1 VSTRTSQ
8 AARTSQGAAGLTIAM
23 LSAATFGTSGTFAS
37 SLIAAGWSPAA
48 AVSIRIGVAALLLTV
63 PALIQLR
70 GRWRAL
76 SAAAGQVTAYGLIG
90 VAGCQFCYFN
100 ALQRM
105 PVGVALLL
113 EYLGAVL
120 VVGWLWLRHG
130 QRPRRLTV
138 AGTVLAVTGL
148 ALVLNL
154 SGREHISAAGAL
166 WGLLAAA
173 CLAIYF
179 VLSAAGP
186 STRGAAGRDP
196 GPPLPPIAMAWGGM
210 CVGGAALGLLGLAGA
225 VPMAASTRDVVLLG
239 HQVSWTVPVLGV
251 ALLATVVGYVTGISA
266 ARRLGAKLA
275 SFAGLAEV
283 LFAIGYAWLLLHQL
297 PSVMQFAGGAFI
309 FTGVALV
316 RIDELHDPAPA
327 LLTGPGEA
335 EPPVLGQRPD
345 ATVSA

>member
-1 VSTRTSQ
+1 VTTQRSQ
-8 AARTSQGAAGLTIAM
+8 AGLAIAV

-48 AVSIRIGVAALLLTV
+48 AVTARIAVAALLLTV

-76 SAAAGQVTAYGLIG
+76 RAAAGQVTAYGLIG

-130 QRPRRLTV
+130 QRPRRRTL
-138 AGTVLAVTGL
+138 AGTAGAVTGL
-148 ALVLNL
+148 VLVLNL
-154 SGREHISAAGAL
+154 GGPGHISALGVM

-173 CLAIYF
+173 SLAVYF
-179 VLSAAGP
+179 VLSAASADAP
-186 STRGAAGRDP
+186 AAAG
-196 GPPLPPIAMAWGGM
+196 GAGPLPPVAMAWAGM

-225 VPMAASTRDVVLLG
+225 VPMAASTRDVELLS
-239 HQVSWTVPVLGV
+239 HQVSWAVPVLGV
-251 ALLATVVGYVTGISA
+251 ALLATVAGYVAGISA

-275 SFAGLAEV
+275 SFVGLAEV

-297 PSVMQFAGGAFI
+297 PTVMQFVGGGFI

-316 RIDELHDPAPA
+316 RIDELRGEEPAGLASPEPRPAPDEPDPA
-327 LLTGPGEA
+327 
-335 EPPVLGQRPD
+335 VRNQRPD